1 MYWRRSLT
9 LVQLDENKKEITFI
23 LSSDDEHKTRDSESD
38 SDDLVPEDNDD
49 SDGLFESDAL
59 EL

>member
-1 MYWRRSLT
+1 MRI
-9 LVQLDENKKEITFI
+9 KKEIAFI